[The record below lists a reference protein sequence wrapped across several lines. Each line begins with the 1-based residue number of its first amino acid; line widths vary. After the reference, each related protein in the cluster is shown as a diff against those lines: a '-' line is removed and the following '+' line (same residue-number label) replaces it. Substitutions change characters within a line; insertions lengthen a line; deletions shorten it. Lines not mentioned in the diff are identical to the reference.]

1 MLNDQEPDWMHGG
14 NILRC
19 ARKHIGM
26 TQEEVCLL
34 MDMNL
39 ATYKR
44 WEQGVTEPDFSHVLV
59 ICEVVFKMD
68 LLQAITLAKPQGE
81 AA

>member
-1 MLNDQEPDWMHGG
+1 MHGG

-34 MDMNL
+34 MDMSIN
-39 ATYKR
+39 TYKL
-44 WEQGVTEPDFSHVLV
+44 WEQRKTEPDFSHVLQ
-59 ICEVVFKMD
+59 ICEIVFKMD
-68 LLQAITLAKPQGE
+68 LLDAISLAKPEG
-81 AA
+81 AAA